1 MKVGILIP
9 ALNEEKSIGEVI
21 EGFKKLG
28 YSRILVIDGNST
40 DRTREVAMEKGAE
53 VIVQTG
59 KGKGQAVREAFQY
72 MNDDVVVMIDAD
84 GTYLP
89 EDVDKILE
97 PLKRGIADHVIGNR
111 LQNFEKGAFTRLNL
125 FGNKV
130 INFIFRVLYGVNL
143 HDILSGYRALTREVY
158 KSISIQK
165 EGFEVETEM
174 TVETIANGFRI
185 AEVPIYYRK
194 RAGKTKLNPFMD
206 GYRIIKT
213 VYSLLGRYSPGR
225 YFYILGLLMLFAGFI
240 GGIYVVIEWLKR
252 VSHYLLVNLVSILI
266 VTGFLI
272 IAVGYLT
279 DSLFRI
285 NLEVKREM
293 REIRRRLEE
302 IERKEN

>member
-1 MKVGILIP
+1 MRVGILIP
-9 ALNEEKSIGEVI
+9 ALNEEASIGEVI
-21 EGFKKLG
+21 EGFSKMG
-28 YSRILVIDGNST
+28 YDRILVIDGNST
-40 DRTREVAMEKGAE
+40 DRTREIAKEKGAE

-72 MNDDVVVMIDAD
+72 MDDDVVVMIDAD

-89 EDVDKILE
+89 EDVERILE
-97 PLKRGIADHVIGNR
+97 PIRRGVAEHVIGNR
-111 LQNFEKGAFTRLNL
+111 LENFEKGAFTRLNL
-125 FGNKV
+125 LGNKI
-130 INFIFRVLYGVNL
+130 INFFFRMLYGVNL
-143 HDILSGYRALTREVY
+143 HDILSGYRALTKDVY
-158 KSISIQK
+158 KSVLIQK
-165 EGFEVETEM
+165 EGFEVETEI

-185 AEVPIYYRK
+185 AEVPVYYRK
-194 RAGKTKLNPFMD
+194 RAGRTKLNPFFD

-225 YFYILGLLMLFAGFI
+225 YFYIFGSIMLLAGFI
-240 GGIYVVIEWLKR
+240 GGIYVVIEWFR
-252 VSHYLLVNLVSILI
+252 RISHFLLVNLVSILI

-293 REIRRRLEE
+293 REMRRRLEE
-302 IERKEN
+302 IERKRD